1 MFIKKK
7 KQEKQKS
14 INTSWF
20 MIKLEWCELD
30 FTSKIVLFIGLT
42 LFVELLIA
50 IFIGGRHDWAN
61 MSFRTSLSAIL
72 GYLLGGMGKGQKSTR
87 SQEESLAEPPLIET
101 SQPLPGPKTA
111 DVVPG
116 KCQHNHRFISEANH
130 VRTLIAGMVCVA
142 GIMTL
147 FFSTVFDLPVYG
159 EGVLQLRDMI
169 STTLGFLVSTSIK
182 KE

>member
-1 MFIKKK
+1 MFTEE
-7 KQEKQKS
+7 EKQK
-14 INTSWF
+14 NELTPVNNSWF
-20 MIKLEWCELD
+20 MLKLEWCELD

-42 LFVELLIA
+42 LFIELLIA

-72 GYLLGGMGKGQKSTR
+72 GYLLGGMGKGHNNTGKKEIPIIE
-87 SQEESLAEPPLIET
+87 QEIEPEEIPL
-101 SQPLPGPKTA
+101 
-111 DVVPG
+111 
-116 KCQHNHRFISEANH
+116 KCIHNHRLISEANH
-130 VRTLIAGMVCVA
+130 VRTLIAGMICLI

-147 FFSTVFDLPVYG
+147 FTSTVFDFQVYD

-182 KE
+182 KS